1 MKSLLRARRSMLV
14 AAIAGAAAVAGL
26 LLIQSARHGW
36 PFSLHHGLP
45 GAGPE
50 ALESTPPPEVE
61 PSNTSRASVTVE
73 SAQFERFGIR
83 LERVEFQEVSLA
95 TRSATTVTPDESRI
109 SHVHSRVSGWV
120 EELYVNTTGES
131 VRAGQPLAAVFSQEL
146 FASQT
151 EYLAALRQS
160 AALQGTAV
168 LEAARTRLEVLGM
181 TKPEIEA
188 LERER
193 AAHRLVT
200 IVSPRAGVVL
210 RRGVSVGTA
219 IDPSTELLT
228 IADLSRV
235 WVVAEVPESEAAG
248 IAVGTPAALSF
259 PAVMGASLSSPVEF
273 VYPIL
278 AERTRNVRVRFAVPN
293 VDGALRPGLYGTA
306 TFDSAARMALT
317 VPRDAVVETGE
328 SVHVF
333 VQSRAGVLEPRRV
346 RLGARFGERVEV
358 VEGLAEGDEIVTS
371 GVFLIDS
378 ESRLRASGTGASHVG
393 HDAAAA
399 DEHGGHRQ

>member
-1 MKSLLRARRSMLV
+1 MKSLLRARRSALV
-14 AAIAGAAAVAGL
+14 AALAGAAAVAGL

-45 GAGPE
+45 SAGPE

-61 PSNTSRASVTVE
+61 PGNAPRASVTIE

-83 LERVEFQEVSLA
+83 LERVQLQEVSFA
-95 TRSATTVTPDESRI
+95 TRSAATVTPDESRI

-131 VRAGQPLAAVFSQEL
+131 VRVGQPLAAVFSQEL

-160 AALQGTAV
+160 AGLQRTVV

-188 LERER
+188 LERED

-200 IVSPRAGVVL
+200 IVAPRAGVVL

-235 WVVAEVPESEAAG
+235 WVIAEVPESEAAG
-248 IAVGTPAALSF
+248 IAVGTRAALSF
-259 PAVMGASLSSPVEF
+259 PVAGAPLPSPVEF
-273 VYPIL
+273 VYPTL
-278 AERTRNVRVRFAVPN
+278 AERTRNVRVRFTVPN
-293 VDGALRPGLYGTA
+293 ADGALRPGLYGTA
-306 TFDSAARMALT
+306 TFDSAVRMALT
-317 VPRDAVVETGE
+317 VPRDAIVETGE

-346 RLGARFGERVEV
+346 RLGARLGQRVEV

-393 HDAAAA
+393 HDAAAT
-399 DEHGGHRQ
+399 DEHGGHQQ